1 MSKKGKPKA
10 KTKAAVVD
18 ENAVTRQILVSN
30 YGKTCNLLPAATS
43 GVSIA
48 YLELLDC
55 GIGEPGCTA
64 LSHVLRQQTM
74 LGLLTLNLNCNLAL
88 GDAGVAALVHGL
100 FTNTVVGDDG
110 LRYLSLGLARSHRLT
125 TLNLSDNGIRDVRPG
140 FDSSFHRLKLRLTS
154 SCASKQNVEALTAF
168 RDALI
173 RSKALANVDF
183 TFNQI
188 EPEGAHI
195 LLPALAPENAKLLSF
210 LVDASL
216 PGDLFQQLNRASKA
230 EGKKKGGKKGGGK
243 KKK

>member
-64 LSHVLRQQTM
+64 LSHVLSQQTM

-100 FTNTVVGDDG
+100 FTNTV
-110 LRYLSLGLARSHRLT
+110 
-125 TLNLSDNGIRDVRPG
+125 
-140 FDSSFHRLKLRLTS
+140 LKTDEFM
-154 SCASKQNVEALTAF
+154 CIQQNVEALTAF

-243 KKK
+243 KKKK